1 MPKKPVRKKATSS
14 KRKVI
19 RIKGAVGF
27 GVLLLVVL
35 IIGFSITL
43 VVGGKYSTTSQQAL
57 NEYKCCDSQNGGDT
71 NCTPIANEK
80 LFINNFTTQAN
91 SYGQQ
96 FLINDEYQLLKS
108 GAYLTELGQHLL
120 PITDANVEVSK
131 NGQPRQPIDLAYP
144 THHVY
149 YSDSDGSYVLLDNP
163 DGTQRRQIYTC
174 DRPEFG
180 DSNGNPIEWRDYI
193 VSEPPNPP
201 GCTSIPNDQL
211 LYVCVNNCD
220 DGTGNPS
227 IVGGDATFNV
237 YFRAR
242 DLIIPP
248 GEGISNSI
256 KNCTKPAIPSTGG
269 QTIVTPVDTT
279 NDKNLKLKTFN
290 VVNDPTRLPW
300 VSPYCK
306 PAVYL
311 YPEEQMFVHVLLDPK
326 GEITYTDPLYPEGGW
341 KVWAYPSGDILSDYK
356 RYDYLY
362 YEAEVPQDSYAL
374 PEEGFVVAK
383 DSLPTFLPE
392 LVTKLG
398 LNHKETQEF
407 TEYWVGVLPD
417 SAYYQVKIVKQEV
430 LDDISPLYITPRP
443 STVIRV
449 TLHFK
454 ALDEAVSITA
464 PEIAPVTR
472 DGFTVVEWGGLFE
485 RTGEHEFSCF
495 M

>member
-1 MPKKPVRKKATSS
+1 MPKKPIRKKATSS

-27 GVLLLVVL
+27 GVLFLVLL

-43 VVGGKYSTTSQQAL
+43 VMGGKYSATSQLELDQ
-57 NEYKCCDSQNGGDT
+57 YQCCDSGDGAS
-71 NCTPIANEK
+71 CTSNPNAK
-80 LFINNFTTQAN
+80 LFVSNFTTPPN
-91 SYGQQ
+91 DYGVQ
-96 FLINDEYQLLKS
+96 FVMNEEYQLLKTA
-108 GAYLTELGQHLL
+108 AYLNEDGTHLR
-120 PITDANVEVSK
+120 PIPDIHVALEANGVRTPLDNVPG
-131 NGQPRQPIDLAYP
+131 NP
-144 THHVY
+144 HVY
-149 YSDSDGSYVLLDNP
+149 YSNTEHLKDKNTGYAFS
-163 DGTQRRQIYTC
+163 C
-174 DRPEFG
+174 DRPEFIG
-180 DSNGNPIEWRDYI
+180 PDGIPTVWRDFI
-193 VSEPPNPP
+193 FSEAPNPE
-201 GCTSIPNDQL
+201 GCTSIPNDVL
-211 LYVCVNNCD
+211 LYVCTEGCD
-220 DGTGNPS
+220 VAGEPADEGSG
-227 IVGGDATFNV
+227 ATFNI
-237 YFRAR
+237 YFRTS
-242 DLIIPP
+242 DLA

-256 KNCTKPAIPSTGG
+256 RNCSKPEFPKEGG
-269 QTIVTPVDTT
+269 QTIVIPTDAT

-290 VVNDPTRLPW
+290 VINEPGKLPW

-374 PEEGFVVAK
+374 PEEGFVVTK